1 MNSLTNSKNLTRW
14 LPTILSI
21 LSPLLLIA
29 AWEWAVT
36 AHVLDPRFFPKP
48 SGIATALRE
57 MVASGDLW
65 TAIGLSLMRI
75 VLGFLAGIIPAVILG
90 LLMGVNPI
98 ARAILN
104 PLAYA
109 INPIPKIL
117 LLPFIA
123 YALLRYG
130 EWANIAA
137 LGFSIFFL
145 LLLDI
150 SAAVQRIEPR
160 YFEVARSF
168 GANRWDVFLTVAL
181 PASLPSIV
189 NTVKLGLAYTLT
201 LVVGVEITLSVD
213 NGVGYNTWNDAQVYR
228 LDAYGAGIVIFAV
241 LGLLSSLVIDG
252 VTPTLIPWQ
261 PRSASAAEL
270 SPLRRWAMTW
280 WRAARPW
287 SFTASAVPVLLG
299 CVIAAYDGYFNPW
312 LFALTLIGAVSIHAG
327 TNLINDYYDYRK
339 GADSEKSLGQG
350 GAIQKGQ
357 LTPRQVFLG
366 GIGAFALG
374 SIIGLY
380 LVSVT
385 GPLILVMG
393 VLSVLAGFFYTAGP
407 AALAYIGLGEI
418 TVFLFMGPAIVIGA
432 YYVQART
439 LNVPVMLASLPIGF
453 LAAAILHANN
463 LRDLDADRAAR
474 KRTLAVLFGRR
485 FARIEYFVL
494 IAGAYL
500 TLIVLVAAGW
510 IPWLG
515 LVALVTLQ
523 EARRLLELA
532 LSSED
537 ALVLHGVQGRTA
549 RLHRDF
555 GASLIIGWLAALLI
569 NALLAAMR

>member
-350 GAIQKGQ
+350 GAIQKRL

-380 LVSVT
+380 LVSVS

-393 VLSVLAGFFYTAGP
+393 ILSVLAGFFYTAGP

-439 LNVPVMLASLPIGF
+439 LNVPVALASLPIGF
-453 LAAAILHANN
+453 LVAAILHANN
-463 LRDLDADRAAR
+463 LRDLEGDREIG
-474 KRTLAVLFGRR
+474 KRTLATILGRQRANLEYYLLIGGTYVVLVI
-485 FARIEYFVL
+485 AAISAAAPWYTL
-494 IAGAYL
+494 IAVVTFPAALALMRRVSANSDPAGL
-500 TLIVLVAAGW
+500 NPVLRKTAQLHMRFGMLMVAGW
-510 IPWLG
+510 II
-515 LVALVTLQ
+515 ALFVNQ
-523 EARRLLELA
+523 IVRR
-532 LSSED
+532 
-537 ALVLHGVQGRTA
+537 
-549 RLHRDF
+549 
-555 GASLIIGWLAALLI
+555 
-569 NALLAAMR
+569 